1 MKTILLSLAFC
12 AVITTAIAQNPL
24 KNILSLNEQVNAM
37 DSKKD
42 IISNISAYNQSH
54 IFSRWINACGLLQT
68 LENPGPLTVFLPP
81 DSAFNQSTSNK
92 LDTAALSKK
101 KFDLIA
107 LITYHVLPGKV
118 SVKNIAREIGRSKGV
133 AVFRTIS
140 GAPLK
145 AQFDSGGNI
154 VLIDELG
161 GKSTIQQRDLK
172 QRNGIVHLVSAAL
185 IPKFKQI

>member
-68 LENPGPLTVFLPP
+68 LQNPGALTVFLPP

-101 KFDLIA
+101 KFDIIA
-107 LITYHVLPGKV
+107 LLTYHVLPGKV
-118 SVKNIAREIGRSKGV
+118 SAKKIAKEIDHGKGL

-145 AQFDSGGNI
+145 AQFDGAGNI

-161 GKSTIQQRDLK
+161 GKSTIQQSDLK
-172 QRNGIVHLVSAAL
+172 QRNGLVHLVSAVL
-185 IPKFKQI
+185 VPKFKQI